1 MSMKTRIDFVTN
13 SSTANYLVITGS
25 VGKEKFVPK
34 LRTRLL
40 GFLKSCALKPY
51 YHNGSIEDVV
61 MVDVL
66 PDKIEYKI
74 YLDIPFHM
82 VINDINGFLE
92 TWMGKHGFKVS
103 DTSMY
108 IHAEYDG

>member
-1 MSMKTRIDFVTN
+1 MKVRTSFVTN
-13 SSTANYLVITGS
+13 SSTSNYLVIRGF
-25 VGKEKFVPK
+25 VGKEKSIEDV
-34 LRTRLL
+34 RRHLL
-40 GFLKSCALKPY
+40 GFLRSCGLKPY
-51 YHNGSIEDVV
+51 YPNDPDVDKV
-61 MVDVL
+61 MLDES

-92 TWMGKHGFKVS
+92 TWMGKFGFKVFDAS
-103 DTSMY
+103 KY